1 MKNTIFLDTGV
12 IILYQSDHEEILKE
26 IKTKIKKQ
34 YNFISSELN
43 YIELFNHLCREK
55 GKINAQIIMENL
67 RKGNI
72 IKFIPVSEN
81 ISILSGELKCKYKFL
96 SMVDAI
102 IIAEALA
109 RKIFIYT
116 TETHFND
123 VENLKIKKIDYE

>member
-12 IILYQSDHEEILKE
+12 ISLYQSSHEELVKE
-26 IKTKIKKQ
+26 IKTMKTNQ
-34 YNFISSELN
+34 YKFISSELN

-72 IKFIPVSEN
+72 VNFISVSEN
-81 ISILSGELKCKYKFL
+81 ISILAGELKCKYKFL
-96 SMVDAI
+96 SMVDAV

-116 TETHFND
+116 TESHFSN
-123 VENLKIKKIDYE
+123 VENLMVKKITF